1 MAHPLQ
7 DGGMTRLTQRDLDEA
22 VESGLISADQ
32 RRGLIDLAAR
42 HHPAE
47 GAPIDDE
54 PFELFQGFAEIFIS
68 LGLVILMAGV
78 GGLLETLVAKGLAPF
93 SLLLISIVAGHYYAR
108 HRRMTLPSIT
118 ALIGLTISFV
128 WFVAPLADGAAFA
141 GGAAPA
147 QLLFISLATF
157 AMLMACFWRYRLPF
171 TMFPAGISLLVAI
184 LAVAELATG
193 NGGKAFL
200 SDGFF
205 DLRENLGAALG
216 ILGFGLLALAAALR
230 FDMRDPLRVG
240 SSSKT
245 AFWLHILAGPAI
257 VNTVTVTLF
266 NIGGVPGHV
275 LTVAMLVATTFLS
288 LVIDRRSFLTAGL
301 VYIGAVLGLYT
312 DAFGDSGFYINVLII
327 GLLVTGLGTWWRT
340 LRRGVM
346 SGLPDFPG
354 KARFAPYAREDSA

>member
-1 MAHPLQ
+1 MAHPLH
-7 DGGMTRLTQRDLDEA
+7 DGGMTRLSQRDLDEA

-93 SLLLISIVAGHYYAR
+93 SLLLISIVAGHYNAR

-157 AMLMACFWRYRLPF
+157 
-171 TMFPAGISLLVAI
+171 
-184 LAVAELATG
+184 
-193 NGGKAFL
+193 
-200 SDGFF
+200 
-205 DLRENLGAALG
+205 
-216 ILGFGLLALAAALR
+216 
-230 FDMRDPLRVG
+230 
-240 SSSKT
+240 
-245 AFWLHILAGPAI
+245 
-257 VNTVTVTLF
+257 
-266 NIGGVPGHV
+266 
-275 LTVAMLVATTFLS
+275 AMLVATTFLS